1 MTTWHAKTPAAHDFL
16 AAAAADP
23 AGVLIALDFDGT
35 LAPIVDDPET
45 SAMQPEAAKA
55 LAELGPK
62 VGHVAIITG
71 RPVAKVREL
80 GRLERRAGLG
90 GVIVL
95 GQYGAERWDA
105 RTGVE
110 TPPETPQSV
119 AVATVQIRRALAD
132 LGLPGVHLEDKGRA
146 VAVHVRRC
154 PDPAAAY
161 RTMKPIVTGIADANS
176 LVLEPGKHVLE
187 LRSSSM
193 TKGDALRQLVAETGA
208 SVVAMCGDDLG
219 DLPAFDLLRELRD
232 DGLAT
237 CVVVSGSHEL
247 PALTD
252 HADVVADGPAGVA
265 AWLAAVSRHLGNN

>member
-1 MTTWHAKTPAAHDFL
+1 MTTWHARTSAAHDFL
-16 AAAAADP
+16 AAAAAAP
-23 AGVLIALDFDGT
+23 ASVLVALDFDGT

-45 SAMQPEAAKA
+45 SAMQPEAADA
-55 LAELGPK
+55 LAALGPK
-62 VGHVAIITG
+62 VGQVAIITG
-71 RPVAKVREL
+71 RPVANVRQL
-80 GRLERRAGLG
+80 GQLDRRAGLG

-110 TPPETPQSV
+110 TPPVTPQSV
-119 AVATVQIRRALAD
+119 AVATVQVERALAD
-132 LGLPGVHLEDKGRA
+132 LGLPGVHLEDKGQA
-146 VAVHVRRC
+146 VGIHVRRC
-154 PDPAAAY
+154 PDPAAAFSAL
-161 RTMKPIVTGIADANS
+161 KPIVARIAEANG

-193 TKGDALRQLVAETGA
+193 TKGDALRALVEETGA
-208 SVVAMCGDDLG
+208 TVVAMCGDDLG

-232 DGLAT
+232 DGVTT
-237 CVVVSGSHEL
+237 CIVVSGSHEL

-265 AWLAAVSRHLGNN
+265 AWLAALSRHLA